1 MWLRRLGTCNNNKAA
16 VGDSQHVELL
26 TRVSWLSLRQ
36 IVASMGP
43 GTTYGTKL
51 ILSQPLKTKVT
62 NRVLQQTK
70 TRINVRR
77 YCDLEIAYAC
87 TEAWKNIRMCWDM
100 EIHTHALRHGNWTHT
115 HVLRHGNTY
124 ACTETWKDKYAGT
137 ETWKMMHTQALRPG
151 TKGQPLDRFSSC
163 CALVHGNADQH
174 KLSIIVL
181 ANEKLWFFTKP
192 CMRHLCAC
200 MQIDSCR

>member
-1 MWLRRLGTCNNNKAA
+1 MRTYLNKDAA

-43 GTTYGTKL
+43 GTYGTKL

-77 YCDLEIAYAC
+77 YCDLEM
-87 TEAWKNIRMCWDM
+87 N
-100 EIHTHALRHGNWTHT
+100 
-115 HVLRHGNTY
+115 
-124 ACTETWKDKYAGT
+124 
-137 ETWKMMHTQALRPG
+137 TQALLPG
-151 TKGQPLDRFSSC
+151 NLIGHTTVMMRS
-163 CALVHGNADQH
+163 V
-174 KLSIIVL
+174 I
-181 ANEKLWFFTKP
+181 KP
-192 CMRHLCAC
+192 
-200 MQIDSCR
+200 

>member
-43 GTTYGTKL
+43 GTYGTKL

-87 TEAWKNIRMCWDM
+87 TEAWKNIRMC
-100 EIHTHALRHGNWTHT
+100 
-115 HVLRHGNTY
+115 
-124 ACTETWKDKYAGT
+124 
-137 ETWKMMHTQALRPG
+137 
-151 TKGQPLDRFSSC
+151 
-163 CALVHGNADQH
+163 
-174 KLSIIVL
+174 
-181 ANEKLWFFTKP
+181 
-192 CMRHLCAC
+192 
-200 MQIDSCR
+200 